1 MTSIHIDNPVPDFT
15 AAATGDKTI
24 SLTDYRGHYVVL
36 YFYPKDNTPGCT
48 QEGQGFR
55 DHYEEFTRLNAVI
68 LGVSRD
74 SIRVHDG
81 FKCKQA
87 FPFDLLADPDEQL
100 CRLFDVIKMKN
111 MYGKQVMGIERS
123 TFLIDPQ
130 GLLIREWRKVKV
142 KNHIE
147 EVLEALKEL
156 TGNTQ

>member
-1 MTSIHIDNPVPDFT
+1 MTSIQIDSPVPDFT
-15 AAATGDKTI
+15 AASTGDKTV
-24 SLTDYRGHYVVL
+24 SLTDYRGRYVVL

-55 DHYEEFTRLNAVI
+55 DHHDEFSRLNAVI

-74 SIRVHDG
+74 SVRVHEG
-81 FKCKQA
+81 FRGKQA
-87 FPFDLLADPDEQL
+87 FPFDLLADQDEQL

-123 TFLIDPQ
+123 TFLIDPD
-130 GLLIREWRKVKV
+130 GRLVREWRKVKV
-142 KNHIE
+142 KTHIQ

-156 TGNTQ
+156 AGKNQ